1 METHQILNGKVQ
13 LYRRGD
19 SRIWQCAASVGGKQR
34 RATTKRDS
42 LSLATEFAEDW
53 YLELRGK
60 DKVGILLSE
69 KSFTQASAQFLR
81 EYELITEGERSQKWT
96 DGHEIRL
103 RVHLLPFF
111 GELGVS
117 KVTAGKVQDYRIH
130 RMTSRLEPNPHSRS
144 NRPLVDKPPARST
157 LHNEIVTLRQVLKTA
172 IRQGWLDH
180 LPDLSAP
187 YRTRARSCT
196 GPGSALPSISDFMK
210 RPALMRANPFM
221 QAINGMRSRC
231 MTMCCF
237 LPTRAFDPM
246 RPETSNTAMLR
257 SSRTMQPARR
267 SWKSKCAASAARGT
281 ASRCPVR

>member
-1 METHQILNGKVQ
+1 MEAHQILSGKVQ

-19 SRIWQCAASVGGKQR
+19 SRIWQCAASVGDKQR

-69 KSFTQASAQFLR
+69 KSFSQAAGQFLR
-81 EYELITEGERSQKWT
+81 EYEIITEGEHSQKWT
-96 DGHEIRL
+96 DGCEIRL
-103 RVHLLPFF
+103 CVHLLPFA

-117 KVTAGKVQDYRIH
+117 KVTAGKLQDYRIR
-130 RMTSRLEPNPHSRS
+130 RMTSRLAPNPHSRS

-180 LPDLSAP
+180 
-187 YRTRARSCT
+187 
-196 GPGSALPSISDFMK
+196 
-210 RPALMRANPFM
+210 
-221 QAINGMRSRC
+221 
-231 MTMCCF
+231 
-237 LPTRAFDPM
+237 
-246 RPETSNTAMLR
+246 
-257 SSRTMQPARR
+257 
-267 SWKSKCAASAARGT
+267 
-281 ASRCPVR
+281 